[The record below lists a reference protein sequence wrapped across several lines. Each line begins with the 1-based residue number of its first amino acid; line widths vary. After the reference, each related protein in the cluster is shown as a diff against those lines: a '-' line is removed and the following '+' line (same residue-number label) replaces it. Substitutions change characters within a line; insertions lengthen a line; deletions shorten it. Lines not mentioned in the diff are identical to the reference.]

1 MNNKYSRD
9 TVGITVLMIIG
20 MLSLCYG
27 IYKLLHIDAGYPCAV
42 EVQFKDSKAI
52 YIGKSV

>member
-1 MNNKYSRD
+1 MDNKYSRA
-9 TVGITVLMIIG
+9 TVVITVLMIIC

-42 EVQFKDSKAI
+42 EVQFKDSKAT
-52 YIGKSV
+52 YLGRTV